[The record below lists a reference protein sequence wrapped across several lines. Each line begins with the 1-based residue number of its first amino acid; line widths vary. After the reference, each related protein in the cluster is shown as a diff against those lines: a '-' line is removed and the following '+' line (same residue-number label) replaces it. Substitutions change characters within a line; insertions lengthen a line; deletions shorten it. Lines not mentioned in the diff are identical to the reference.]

1 MKTNKYILI
10 FSVVTTILSLAL
22 YLFFVLRCSNQI
34 GIDISIAIFG
44 GSIIII
50 FSSLISYFVDKRRL
64 QDSIISNSTIE
75 FSAELLL
82 VLDDDYTL
90 NRRALVQAVFST
102 LHNVEVLRKK
112 LADYFT
118 GCFCK
123 DKKLKEFINV
133 DLRDYTKNLSRCYF
147 DLSNTEVNTEE
158 IKSKVTALINEG
170 DNLRDELSDWMKK
183 SKFIL
188 GEEFEINKEQNNGKT
203 QNDVDG

>member
-44 GSIIII
+44 GSIITI

-90 NRRALVQAVFST
+90 NRRALIQAGFST
-102 LHNVEVLRKK
+102 LHNLKVLQKE
-112 LADYFT
+112 LVDYLS

-123 DKKLKEFINV
+123 DKNLRNIINC
-133 DLRDYTKNLSRCYF
+133 DIRDYAQNLSRFYS
-147 DLSNTEVNTEE
+147 DLVNPQVKIEE
-158 IKSKVTALINEG
+158 IKRKVTALIDEG
-170 DNLRDELSDWMKK
+170 DNLRDKLSDWMKK

-188 GEEFEINKEQNNGKT
+188 GEEFEINKEQNDGKT